1 MKRILIFV
9 ALLFTAATLFA
20 QQQMPVIEADKD
32 VKVGKLD
39 NGMTYYIRHN
49 AKQKNLAD
57 FYIVHDVGA
66 IQEADNQQGLAHF
79 VEHLAFNG
87 TKHFPGKT
95 LINYLEKI
103 GVKFGAN
110 LNAGTSWDYTQYLM
124 RDVPTSREGIIDS
137 ALLVLHDWSH
147 FIALEPK
154 EVDSERGVIMEELR
168 TRDGASWRSTIATI
182 KAMAKGTKYENRNL
196 IGYLEGLK
204 SFTQSD
210 IESFYHT
217 WYRPDYQAVV
227 VVGDI
232 DADKVEE
239 KIKKLM
245 ADIPV
250 APKDAP
256 QKEVIIVPDNEEPII
271 SIFTDPEMPV
281 SSISLNIKRKAL
293 PKNLNNTII
302 AEQLSLLSSVGSVM
316 ANARLQEI
324 AMKKDAPF
332 QNARLGNGGFGICP
346 TMDAL
351 TLSVQ
356 TKDGELLRGFE
367 AAYTE
372 LLRISRHGFTEGE
385 FERAKNDILKR
396 EEGAYNNRND
406 RRNGEY
412 VYRYISAFRKNSAI
426 PSAETEWQLDSML
439 INNLP
444 LEAVNQL
451 FQKYITDKNNVV
463 ISNAPQKEGIKNP
476 TEAEVKDVI
485 TKVRASQIEPYKDN
499 TVKVP
504 LIDPAIILNG
514 SAVKSE
520 KKNEVLGVT
529 EWVLSN
535 GIKVNVKPTKFKADE
550 IIFNMRKNAGLS
562 SISDADYDA
571 ADFLPIVMSQQGV
584 SKFSNVEL
592 RKQLSGKRAGISLDT
607 NDYYTAINGS
617 SAVKDF
623 ETMLQLLYLTVTD
636 PRFNED
642 DFNVTI
648 NQFRSY
654 MSNVKKDPDYKAE
667 TVITDF
673 LYNHSSRRQEATLE
687 TLDRVTFKQLEPLY
701 KKLFSSVKDFTVT
714 IIGNVDLDT
723 IKPLVEKYI
732 GSLPAK
738 KNYIK
743 KTDDKVRYIR
753 GEVKHDFDFAMQQP
767 KVTVYRAWTGQ
778 IEYNVKNMVA
788 FSFLQSALSSRYL
801 ISIREEKGGTYG
813 VSVRAKITPEYVP
826 QYILQTKFDTNEQMA
841 DELSVIIV
849 KELETIAKE
858 GPKDEDFNKTRQ
870 FLLKNWKNV
879 IETNSNWMQL
889 LNLYYT
895 YGIDEVSVYEQTVN
909 SLSKDDIK
917 TLAQKILADNNMLN
931 VLMRPKK

>member
-1 MKRILIFV
+1 MM
-9 ALLFTAATLFA
+9 AATLLA

-39 NGMTYYIRHN
+39 NGMSYYIRHN

-87 TKHFPGKT
+87 TKHFPGKN
-95 LINYLEKI
+95 LITYLEKI

-124 RDVPTSREGIIDS
+124 KDVPTVREGVVDS

-182 KAMAKGTKYENRNL
+182 KALAKGTKYENRNL
-196 IGYLEGLK
+196 IGYLDGLK

-232 DADKVEE
+232 DADAVES

-245 ADIPV
+245 ADIPT

-256 QKEVIIVPDNEEPII
+256 KKEVIVVPDNEEPII

-281 SSISLNIKRKAL
+281 SNISLNIKRKAL

-302 AEQLSLLSSVGSVM
+302 AEQLSLLSSFGSVM

-332 QNARLGNGGFGICP
+332 QSARLGNGGVGICP
-346 TMDAL
+346 TLDA
-351 TLSVQ
+351 TIIDVQ

-372 LLRISRHGFTEGE
+372 LLRIARHGFTESE

-396 EEGAYNNRND
+396 EETAYNNRKD
-406 RRNGEY
+406 RRNAEY

-444 LEAVNQL
+444 LQAVNQL

-463 ISNAPQKEGIKNP
+463 IANAPQKDGIKNP
-476 TEAEVKDVI
+476 TEEEIKGVI
-485 TKVRASQIEPYKDN
+485 AKVRQSQIDAYKDN

-504 LIDPAIILNG
+504 LIDPSIVLKG
-514 SAVKSE
+514 SSVKTQ
-520 KKNEVLGVT
+520 KKNEALDVT

-550 IIFNMRKNAGLS
+550 IMLSMRKNAGLAS
-562 SISDADYDA
+562 VSDAEYDT
-571 ADFLPIVMSQQGV
+571 ADFLPIIMTQQGV
-584 SKFSNVEL
+584 SKFSSVEL
-592 RKQLSGKRAGISLDT
+592 RKQLSGKRAGIGLDT
-607 NDYYTAINGS
+607 DDYHTSISGS
-617 SAVKDF
+617 CAVKDF
-623 ETMLQLLYLTVTD
+623 ETMLQLLYLYVTE

-642 DFNVTI
+642 DFNVTM

-654 MSNVKKDPDYKAE
+654 LTNVKNDPDYMAE
-667 TVITDF
+667 TVITDY
-673 LYNHSSRRQEATLE
+673 LYNHSSRRQEISLE
-687 TLDRVTFKQLEPLY
+687 SLDRVSFKLLEPLY

-714 IIGNVDLDT
+714 IIGNVDIDT

-753 GEVKHDFDFAMQQP
+753 GEVKHEFDFAMQQP
-767 KVTVYRAWTGQ
+767 KVTVYRAWTGEV
-778 IEYNVKNMVA
+778 EYNVKNIIA
-788 FSFLQSALSSRYL
+788 FSFLQNALSSRYL

-813 VSVRAKITPEYVP
+813 VGVGAKITPQYVP
-826 QYILQTKFDTNEQMA
+826 QYILRTKFDTNEQMA
-841 DELSVIIV
+841 DELSAIIV

-858 GPKDEDFNKTRQ
+858 GPKDEDFQKTKQ

-879 IETNSNWMQL
+879 IETNGNWIQFI
-889 LNLYYT
+889 NLYYT

-909 SLSKDDIK
+909 SMTKEDIK
-917 TLAQKILADNNMLN
+917 ALAQKILSDNNMLN
-931 VLMRPKK
+931 IVMRPKK